1 MYKIFQADV
10 AEGRS
15 CLLGAGG
22 ERSEVVITHSS
33 VSRRLECVDVKIH
46 KTCVR
51 SAPRPTT
58 PAVGG
63 RGETSIRGAQGSR
76 HIVAVTHPSPHPES
90 QAPPPPH

>member
-1 MYKIFQADV
+1 MYKILQADV

-15 CLLGAGG
+15 YLLGAGG

-58 PAVGG
+58 PGCGWQG
-63 RGETSIRGAQGSR
+63 RNQHSGSTGFPAHR
-76 HIVAVTHPSPHPES
+76 CCDTPVP
-90 QAPPPPH
+90 AP